1 MSRPHRSALL
11 LLVALPLLVAG
22 CATLEP
28 KLVEPPP
35 PVAETWPIAATA
47 AATTGAGATAA
58 GTTPAADVGWRD
70 FFTDPKLQQLIALAL
85 GDNRELRL
93 AALDVERAQT
103 QLRAQRSNLF
113 PAVDATA
120 SETRQRFSAASLGS
134 RGAGTFTQYAASVG
148 VSYELD
154 LFGKLRSADH
164 AALERLLAQEET
176 RRAVQLGLLGE
187 LARAYVTLAADR
199 ELERLARETLDS
211 QQESFRLRTH
221 EHDLGAIS
229 GLTLDQARTT
239 VEAAR
244 VDLERYAGAIA
255 VDTNAL
261 TLLVGAPF
269 AAELLPAG
277 LDAGAAALAPL
288 PAGLPS
294 EVLLRRPDV
303 MAAEH
308 RLRAANADIGVAR
321 AAFFP
326 TISLTASTGYASD
339 SLASLFTAGNRLWNF
354 VPRLTAPLFHGGR
367 LRAELKL
374 AEIERD
380 AAVAQYELT
389 IQTAF
394 REVADA
400 LALAASLAR
409 QVEAQQALVATS
421 AEVYEIAQKRREL
434 GRDSYLTVL
443 DAQRSYYAA
452 QQSLIALRLA
462 QQANRATLY
471 QALGGGWSEHS
482 VPAEAGRGDPPP
494 RDARHLD

>member
-1 MSRPHRSALL
+1 M
-11 LLVALPLLVAG
+11 
-22 CATLEP
+22 
-28 KLVEPPP
+28 
-35 PVAETWPIAATA
+35 
-47 AATTGAGATAA
+47 
-58 GTTPAADVGWRD
+58 
-70 FFTDPKLQQLIALAL
+70 
-85 GDNRELRL
+85 
-93 AALDVERAQT
+93 
-103 QLRAQRSNLF
+103 RAQRSNLF

-154 LFGKLRSADH
+154 FFGKLRSADH

-187 LARAYVTLAADR
+187 LARAYVALAADR

-380 AAVAQYELT
+380 AAVAQYELDPPDRLPRGRRRPG
-389 IQTAF
+389 A
-394 REVADA
+394 
-400 LALAASLAR
+400 
-409 QVEAQQALVATS
+409 
-421 AEVYEIAQKRREL
+421 RREPGAP
-434 GRDSYLTVL
+434 GR
-443 DAQRSYYAA
+443 
-452 QQSLIALRLA
+452 
-462 QQANRATLY
+462 
-471 QALGGGWSEHS
+471 G
-482 VPAEAGRGDPPP
+482 PAGAGRHLRRGLRDRPEASRARPGQLSHRARRPALLLRGATIADRPPP
-494 RDARHLD
+494 RPASQPRDPLPGARRRLE